1 MASIF
6 EARVASEVREM
17 HLYHGADTSAFHY
30 RKVPG
35 LEVDFIIQG
44 RIRISLVE
52 VQPGNPIHGSCLHVT
67 LVYGIDRR
75 QRQNEVEICSGD
87 RLEGY
92 RPTSYWPDIR
102 ALTFG

>member
-6 EARVASEVREM
+6 ETLVVSEVREM

-35 LEVDFIIQG
+35 LEVDSIIQG
-44 RIRISLVE
+44 RTRISLVE
-52 VQPGNPIHGSCLHVT
+52 IQPGIPIHGSRPHAS

-75 QRQNEVEICSGD
+75 QRQYEVKICSGD
-87 RLEGY
+87 SLEGY
-92 RPTSYWPDIR
+92 RPTSYWPDLR
-102 ALTFG
+102 ALTSG